1 MRFVAEI
8 SPVTVMFALGD
19 QGGVFDFGTEIRGVV
34 SSDTLP
40 IQDCVE
46 ERALFVVVLRLETQA
61 TSSLLG
67 HFLVLKELRLM
78 ATTDFVQWS
87 SRRGMLSIEE

>member
-1 MRFVAEI
+1 
-8 SPVTVMFALGD
+8 MFALGD